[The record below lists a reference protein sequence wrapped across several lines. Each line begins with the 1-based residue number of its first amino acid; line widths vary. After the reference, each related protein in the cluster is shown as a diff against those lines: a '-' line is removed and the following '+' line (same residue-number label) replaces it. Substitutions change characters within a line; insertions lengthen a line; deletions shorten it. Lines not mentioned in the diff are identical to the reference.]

1 MDIVK
6 INKNEILKM
15 LEELS
20 FNILAQYKN
29 KDLAE
34 LERIKYTAK
43 ALRQGVITEQL
54 AELLIDRANFM
65 YDVAQDGNKLLHWDI
80 YIEGY
85 SKSEILHIPVRLIN
99 KEIREFLEKFS
110 LTQNEYFKLKELLK
124 SSDLNSEDK
133 ELEKELEKNTIF
145 PENFNKKKIEIRIE
159 GNTIKTISEYAPAVI
174 EVVKKLN
181 YRWRFFPKASGE
193 KYR

>member
-54 AELLIDRANFM
+54 AELLIDRANSM

-181 YRWRFFPKASGE
+181 YIGWNSSKKLGRE
-193 KYR
+193 I